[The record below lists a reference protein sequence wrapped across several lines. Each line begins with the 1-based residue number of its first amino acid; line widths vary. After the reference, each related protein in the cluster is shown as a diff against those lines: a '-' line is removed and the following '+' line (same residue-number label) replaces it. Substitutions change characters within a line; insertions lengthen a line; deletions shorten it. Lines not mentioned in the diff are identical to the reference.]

1 MPPSFARPPR
11 QEVQRARALFL
22 PLRALFS
29 PVFIDLDKAPATGP
43 RLFVGNHS
51 LLGGLDV
58 PHLFWELVEQRDIWL
73 RGLGDHAHW
82 NVPVWRELMDR
93 WGVVDGTPENCARL
107 LHAGEPVL
115 VFPGGSREVAK
126 RRGEQY
132 ELIWKQRTGF
142 ARMAME
148 HGATIVPFAALGAD
162 DAWDIVADA
171 EDMQASAAGQWVRR
185 IVDSVGLPADA
196 VPPIVRGIGP
206 TPIPR
211 PVRLYFAI
219 GDPIDTRGR
228 TELADDAAARW
239 ALREETRTAIEALLF
254 KLQRVR
260 EGDPHADFAR
270 RATRGVLE
278 RFGHL
283 LKPSHKR

>member
-1 MPPSFARPPR
+1 MAPSFARPPHH
-11 QEVQRARALFL
+11 EVQRARALFL
-22 PLRALFS
+22 PLRSLFS
-29 PVFIDLDKAPATGP
+29 PVFLDLEKAPATGP
-43 RLFVGNHS
+43 RLFVGNHT
-51 LLGGLDV
+51 LMGGLDV

-107 LHAGEPVL
+107 LAAGEPVL

-142 ARMAME
+142 ARLAIE

-171 EDMQASAAGQWVRR
+171 EDMLQSPAGQWVKRV
-185 IVDSVGLPADA
+185 VDAVGLPADA

-219 GDPIDTRGR
+219 GDPISTAAHTGR
-228 TELADDAAARW
+228 ADDEATRW
-239 ALREETRTAIEALLF
+239 AVREQTRTAIEREL
-254 KLQRVR
+254 VR
-260 EGDPHADFAR
+260 LRRFREADPHADFAR
-270 RATRGVLE
+270 RATRGVLD

-283 LKPSHKR
+283 LKPVHKR

>member
-1 MPPSFARPPR
+1 MSARFDRPPAS
-11 QEVQRARALFL
+11 EVQRARALFL

-29 PVFIDLDKAPATGP
+29 PVFVDLDKAPASGP

-58 PHLFWELVEQRDIWL
+58 PHLFWRLVEERDIWL

-107 LHAGEPVL
+107 LEAGEPVL

-142 ARMAME
+142 ARLAIE

-171 EDMQASAAGQWVRR
+171 EDMLSSPAGQWVKRV
-185 IVDSVGLPADA
+185 VDAVGLPADA

-219 GDPIDTRGR
+219 GDPIPTAEHAGR
-228 TELADDAAARW
+228 ADDEATRW
-239 ALREETRTAIEALLF
+239 AVREQTRTAIEKQL
-254 KLQRVR
+254 VR
-260 EGDPHADFAR
+260 LRRLREADPHADFAR
-270 RATRGVLE
+270 RATRGVLD
-278 RFGHL
+278 RVGHL
-283 LKPSHKR
+283 LKPVHKR